1 MAMLRPSGK
10 PYKIA
15 KNVLKQKGIKVRA
28 PKANQTP
35 KLTGP
40 YLQH

>member
-1 MAMLRPSGK
+1 MVMLRPSGK

-15 KNVLKQKGIKVRA
+15 KQIMKTKGVKVKN
-28 PKANQTP
+28 PKSNESKTLQT
-35 KLTGP
+35 P